1 MRNNFLNSN
10 VFLFNAKEEDNHH
23 PIPELKDKQRVFDR
37 F

>member
-10 VFLFNAKEEDNHH
+10 VFLFNAKEEDNH
-23 PIPELKDKQRVFDR
+23 PELKDKQRVFYR

>member
-10 VFLFNAKEEDNHH
+10 VFLFNAKEEDNH